1 MTRRFSSLAAVLV
14 AVSIVLVACDN
25 GPRPS
30 TPPAGSAGPS
40 AGSPSAGA
48 PTGTLTVGLAAEP
61 ESLDPAL
68 VYQSAGQSVMFAL
81 YDTILTI
88 AADGTLGK
96 GVADTWTVVDPMTIE
111 LKLHPGLTFSDGTP
125 VDAAAVRFTIDR
137 IRDVDPATNQALPDA
152 RKLNSQWARDFTAVD
167 TIEIPDAS
175 TVRIKLKRPDAT
187 IPNALGR
194 TFVVPLAY
202 NVEPGN
208 AIFAKPIGSG
218 PFTFKEYAKDN
229 HVTVER
235 NPKYWDSPRGQ
246 PLVASV
252 VFRSIPDAAT
262 RLNELVTGGV
272 QLIQDPPVDQLDR
285 ITSAGGR
292 VPTIGDGRRYL
303 IWISMD
309 GKGALAQSP
318 NKTADQKAAL
328 DALSKP
334 TVREALN
341 LAVDRQ
347 AIIDTL
353 LDGKGE
359 PMTNILVKPDLG
371 FDPSIPPFR
380 YDPDRARQLLK
391 DAGYPNGFSVDLD
404 VCTCDRSDLPEAV
417 VGELAKV
424 GVKATIKPFEVSTF
438 NSDWSSGKTDPL
450 RASRLSFSDPNVY
463 LQLWLRSGGLLSRY
477 GNPAVDALIDQQAAE
492 YDATKRA
499 AIIGQ
504 IAKQTRTDIPAIFL
518 WSSPNLYGVA
528 KTVPEWT
535 PTLLGYLPVT
545 GVAVTGG

>member
-1 MTRRFSSLAAVLV
+1 MTRRLAASLV
-14 AVSIVLVACDN
+14 AIAIVVVACDS

-30 TPPAGSAGPS
+30 GPPNGSVGPS
-40 AGSPSAGA
+40 GA
-48 PTGTLTVGLAAEP
+48 PAASGGPTGRLTVGLAAEP

-88 AADGTLGK
+88 APDGTLGK
-96 GVADTWTVVDPMTIE
+96 GVADAWTVVDPTTIE
-111 LKLHPGLTFSDGTP
+111 LKLHPRLTFHDGSP

-137 IRDVDPATNQALPDA
+137 IRDVDPETNQPLPDA

-167 TIEIPDAS
+167 TIEIPDTT

-202 NVEPGN
+202 KVEKGN
-208 AIFAKPIGSG
+208 AIFSKPVGSG
-218 PFTFKEYAKDN
+218 PFTFKDSVKDD
-229 HVTVER
+229 HVTVVR
-235 NPKYWDSPRGQ
+235 NPSYWDSPRGQ
-246 PLVASV
+246 PLVGEV
-252 VFRSIPDAAT
+252 LFRSIPDAAT

-285 ITSAGGR
+285 ITGAGGR
-292 VPTIGDGRRYL
+292 VATIDDGRRYL

-309 GKGALAQSP
+309 GKGAVAENPQ
-318 NKTADQKAAL
+318 KTADQKKAL
-328 DALSKP
+328 EALAKP
-334 TVREALN
+334 AVREALN
-341 LAVDRQ
+341 VAIDRQ
-347 AIIDTL
+347 TIIDTL
-353 LDGKGE
+353 LDGKGA

-371 FDPSIPPFR
+371 FDASIAPFR
-380 YDPDRARQLLK
+380 YEPDRARQLLK
-391 DAGYPNGFSVDLD
+391 DAGYAAGFSVDLD

-417 VGELAKV
+417 VGELAKI

-492 YDATKRA
+492 YDVAKRA
-499 AIIGQ
+499 QVIGQ
-504 IAKQTRTDIPAIFL
+504 IATQTRTDLPAIFL

-528 KTVPEWT
+528 KSVSSWS